1 MIIMQLDS
9 TFHTSAGPRIR
20 MVDAETFEVLKQE
33 GYLRNRNFI
42 LQTITDG
49 GVPVCSFYII
59 DVDETAV
66 IAANPKVQPQP
77 VVVAPKTMAAR
88 SDGWEC
94 LGSINV
100 YVYFYNTPYPV
111 GGEEDY
117 CLYERNGQY
126 QIRNGQGKTFYV
138 SEARGHRSSF
148 QYSFFDGGSERYFN
162 V

>member
-1 MIIMQLDS
+1 MQLDS
-9 TFHTSAGPRIR
+9 TFRTSAGPRIR
-20 MVDAETFEVLKQE
+20 MVDAETFEALKQE
-33 GYLRNRNFI
+33 GYLRNRNFV

-49 GVPVCSFYII
+49 GVPICSFYII

-66 IAANPKVQPQP
+66 IAANTPKVQPQP
-77 VVVAPKTMAAR
+77 VAVAHKPMAAR

-94 LGSINV
+94 LGSV
-100 YVYFYNTPYPV
+100 PVYFYFYNDAYPI
-111 GGEEDY
+111 GEQEDY
-117 CLYERNGQY
+117 TLYEKNGMY

>member
-1 MIIMQLDS
+1 MQLDS

-33 GYLRNRNFI
+33 GYLHNRNFV

-66 IAANPKVQPQP
+66 IAANIPKVQQPQP
-77 VVVAPKTMAAR
+77 VVVARKPMAAR

-94 LGSINV
+94 LGSV
-100 YVYFYNTPYPV
+100 PVYFYFFNTPYPV
-111 GGEEDY
+111 GDAEDY
-117 CLYERNGQY
+117 SLYERNGQY

-138 SEARGHRSSF
+138 SEARGHRSLF